1 MTDDRALTPDR
12 TAEYER
18 VLLGCALTA
27 PAVARDLLALVQA
40 PMIADPRLS
49 RAWSALRRVLT
60 DETGPVDLPGAVAAE
75 LAGDADEAPSL
86 VDLHSL
92 TAEVLS
98 AANAAW
104 YARRVLDAYV
114 RRTAAGMIGEAEA
127 ERNRDNPTAAL
138 LAGVEERARHLRGL
152 LAGPG
157 AAAPVLSSAAEY
169 ADAPQPAPVLWR
181 DDPAAPDSTDVDA
194 VLSVGECAILASA
207 GGLGKSTLVLEIAS
221 AAVAAADFDR
231 ASMAA
236 CGLAV
241 AAGPVVVVSFEDAPA
256 RRPAMGRSVASGA
269 RSGRAP
275 GGGRPGERRPG
286 GREHDRDRP
295 GARVPARPDRGGDGR
310 RCGCPAGGARHEGG
324 PRCEPA
330 R

>member
-181 DDPAAPDSTDVDA
+181 DDPAAPDSTT
-194 VLSVGECAILASA
+194 LTRCCRWASA
-207 GGLGKSTLVLEIAS
+207 PSW
-221 AAVAAADFDR
+221 
-231 ASMAA
+231 
-236 CGLAV
+236 
-241 AAGPVVVVSFEDAPA
+241 
-256 RRPAMGRSVASGA
+256 
-269 RSGRAP
+269 
-275 GGGRPGERRPG
+275 
-286 GREHDRDRP
+286 
-295 GARVPARPDRGGDGR
+295 RVPADSGNR
-310 RCGCPAGGARHEGG
+310 RWCSRLRAPPWPLPTSTVPAW
-324 PRCEPA
+324 PRADSRWPPA
-330 R
+330 RWWW

>member
-27 PAVARDLLALVQA
+27 PDVARDLLALVQA

-127 ERNRDNPTAAL
+127 ERNRDNPTADL
-138 LAGVEERARHLRGL
+138 LAGVEARARHLGEL

-157 AAAPVLSSAAEY
+157 AAAPVVVSAADF
-169 ADAPQPAPVLWR
+169 AHAPQPAPVLWR
-181 DDPAAPDSTDVDA
+181 DDPARPDATDYDA
-194 VLSVGECAILASA
+194 VLSVGEVAILASA

-221 AAVAAADFDR
+221 AAVVAADFNR
-231 ASMAA
+231 PSMAA

-241 AAGPVVVVSFEDAPA
+241 TAGPVVLVSFEDAPA
-256 RRPAMGRSVASGA
+256 RIAHRLTWCNAGDVPAGVHLAPDRRPYGWRLVIEAVNPTP
-269 RSGRAP
+269 AP
-275 GGGRPGERRPG
+275 IGTGYGERC
-286 GREHDRDRP
+286 
-295 GARVPARPDRGGDGR
+295 ATWAPAWW
-310 RCGCPAGGARHEGG
+310 
-324 PRCEPA
+324 
-330 R
+330 